1 MRHDSSTILFAA
13 LTLLV
18 ALLWPVLP
26 AAAQKDPPRPL
37 AHKPLQ
43 NWKLTWSDE
52 FNGVGPVDPGKW
64 VNMVG
69 GQGWGNYEL
78 EYYTAGTENAEQRGG
93 NLVITARDDGPAYSC
108 WYGPCRYTSARL
120 ESRGLFSQ
128 KYGRFAARMKL
139 PSGAGLWPAFWML
152 GDNITKVGWPKC
164 GEIDIM
170 EEWGSAPK
178 VVRGSIHGPLPG
190 EGSYDVNKSF
200 QLGSDLSDDFHEYAI
215 EWAPDSVRF
224 FIDKVEY
231 ARFGPGDLYGGGRW
245 VFNGQP
251 FHLVLNLAVS
261 GNVSATLPQS
271 LLVDW
276 VRVYAVAN
284 E

>member
-1 MRHDSSTILFAA
+1 MGHDSSTILFAA
-13 LTLLV
+13 LTLLA
-18 ALLWPVLP
+18 ALLWPVSP
-26 AAAQKDPPRPL
+26 ADAQTDRPRPL
-37 AHKPLQ
+37 AHNPLQ
-43 NWKLTWSDE
+43 KWKLTWSDE
-52 FNGVGPVDPGKW
+52 FNGAGPVDPAKW

-69 GQGWGNYEL
+69 GQGWGNHEL

-93 NLVITARDDGPAYSC
+93 NLVITARDDGPAYNC

-128 KYGRFAARMKL
+128 KYGRLAARMKL

-178 VVRGSIHGPLPG
+178 VVRGSIHGPLPR

-200 QLGSDLSDDFHEYAI
+200 QLGPDLSDDFHEYAI

-224 FIDKVEY
+224 FIDKLEY

-245 VFNGQP
+245 VFNSQP

>member
-1 MRHDSSTILFAA
+1 MGHDSSTILFAA
-13 LTLLV
+13 LTLLA
-18 ALLWPVLP
+18 ALLWPVSP
-26 AAAQKDPPRPL
+26 ADAQTDRPRPL
-37 AHKPLQ
+37 AHNPLQ
-43 NWKLTWSDE
+43 KWKLTWSDE
-52 FNGVGPVDPGKW
+52 FNGAGPVDPAKW

-69 GQGWGNYEL
+69 GQGWGNHEL

-178 VVRGSIHGPLPG
+178 VVRGSIHGPLPR

-200 QLGSDLSDDFHEYAI
+200 QLGPDLSVTSMNT
-215 EWAPDSVRF
+215 PSS
-224 FIDKVEY
+224 
-231 ARFGPGDLYGGGRW
+231 GPLIQSGSSSTSSSMRALGRATCTAEGDGSLTASPSISCSISR
-245 VFNGQP
+245 
-251 FHLVLNLAVS
+251 
-261 GNVSATLPQS
+261 SA
-271 LLVDW
+271 
-276 VRVYAVAN
+276 AM
-284 E
+284 

>member
-1 MRHDSSTILFAA
+1 MGHDSSTILFAA
-13 LTLLV
+13 LTLLA
-18 ALLWPVLP
+18 ALLWPVSP
-26 AAAQKDPPRPL
+26 ADAQTDRPRPL
-37 AHKPLQ
+37 AHNPLQ
-43 NWKLTWSDE
+43 KWKLTWSDE
-52 FNGVGPVDPGKW
+52 FNGAGPVDPAKW

-69 GQGWGNYEL
+69 GQGWGNHEL

-93 NLVITARDDGPAYSC
+93 NLVITARDDGPAYHC

-128 KYGRFAARMKL
+128 KYGRLAARMKL

-178 VVRGSIHGPLPG
+178 VVRGSIHGPLPR

-200 QLGSDLSDDFHEYAI
+200 QLGPDLSDDFHEYAI

-224 FIDKVEY
+224 FIDKLEY

-245 VFNGQP
+245 VFNSQP

-276 VRVYAVAN
+276 IRVYARAQ
-284 E
+284 

>member
-1 MRHDSSTILFAA
+1 MRPDSSTILFAA
-13 LTLLV
+13 LTLLA

-26 AAAQKDPPRPL
+26 ADAQKDRPRPL
-37 AHKPLQ
+37 AHHPLRK
-43 NWKLTWSDE
+43 WKLTWSDE
-52 FNGVGPVDPGKW
+52 FNGVGPVDPAKW

-69 GQGWGNYEL
+69 GQGWGNHEL

-120 ESRGLFSQ
+120 DSRGLFSQ

-139 PSGAGLWPAFWML
+139 PPGAGLWPAFWML
-152 GDNITKVGWPKC
+152 GDDYTKVGWPKC

-170 EEWGSAPK
+170 EEWGRAPK
-178 VVRGSIHGPLPG
+178 VVRGSVHGPLPG
-190 EGSYDVNKSF
+190 KGSYDVNKSF
-200 QLGSDLSDDFHEYAI
+200 QLGPDLSDDFHEYAI
-215 EWAPDSVRF
+215 EWVPDSVRF

-276 VRVYAVAN
+276 IRVYAKG
-284 E
+284 